1 MRKPLVLIIAIVAPM
16 LAGLL
21 AGSAAAGGPAG
32 PARPPSVGGASTPRS
47 YVPPLAGP
55 EGPVRIS
62 FEGLLHTGKAL
73 PGGAHFSAAALRDLL
88 ILVDYRDLAPGR
100 HTQRLALYGPDGALY
115 QQFAAAFEVSGAVA
129 PPRAGASP
137 AHGLAHRDHFGSP
150 GIVPVETRL
159 PVGGTWIT
167 QHSLYGTWRVEVYLD
182 QARTPVV
189 HRTLVL
195 GR

>member
-1 MRKPLVLIIAIVAPM
+1 MRKRIV
-16 LAGLL
+16 LL
-21 AGSAAAGGPAG
+21 AITLMIAALATSAAAGG
-32 PARPPSVGGASTPRS
+32 GATPRA

-88 ILVDYRDLAPGR
+88 ILVEYRDLAPGR
-100 HTQRLALYGPDGALY
+100 HTQRLHLYAPDGALY
-115 QQFAAAFEVSGAVA
+115 QQFATEFEVEGAG
-129 PPRAGASP
+129 PTPRAGAHP
-137 AHGLAHRDHFGSP
+137 AHGPAHRDPGGPPGSEQ
-150 GIVPVETRL
+150 VETRL

-182 QARTPVV
+182 QARTPTVY
-189 HRTLVL
+189 RNLVL
-195 GR
+195 SP